1 MTEWMDVKFTEKK
14 NKQTI
19 KTRHGVFT
27 ISAFVETENWES
39 FHQLFIHYYDF
50 FNLILLFVLFYQ
62 VSLCYFCK
70 SMCVTHFGSIFLCC
84 VNKVVVCFFCFFFL
98 YIFEI
103 SLITILQCYD

>member
-1 MTEWMDVKFTEKK
+1 MTEWMDVKFSEKK
-14 NKQTI
+14 TNK
-19 KTRHGVFT
+19 KTRHVVFT
-27 ISAFVETENWES
+27 ISAFVETENCES

-62 VSLCYFCK
+62 VSLSYFCK

-84 VNKVVVCFFCFFFL
+84 VNKVELFFCFVFL
-98 YIFEI
+98 NTGIFDI